1 MKKIISLILILVM
14 VFSLTSCG
22 VDTSDMKIDYGK
34 SEIYTKEDIDAAIE
48 VILDEVNTWFA
59 IDKIYSFSYKSHEN
73 NSDYDIVGYANELA
87 DSIGHEPNFDQAI
100 ELECDF
106 HTANFADNEGFEPN
120 EDYTGWS
127 WTLARTNGGKWHLV
141 TWGYG

>member
-1 MKKIISLILILVM
+1 M

-34 SEIYTKEDIDAAIE
+34 SEIYTKDDVDAAIE

-59 IDKIYSFSYKSHEN
+59 IDKIYSFSYVSYEH
-73 NSDYDIVGYANELA
+73 NSEYDIVGYANELA

-100 ELECDF
+100 ELESRKAIDTIWVQVKSPF
-106 HTANFADNEGFEPN
+106 FSKQIYKGLNLLLME
-120 EDYTGWS
+120 S
-127 WTLARTNGGKWHLV
+127 RILI
-141 TWGYG
+141 

>member
-1 MKKIISLILILVM
+1 MKKIISLILIIVM

-48 VILDEVNTWFA
+48 VILNEVNTWFA

-87 DSIGHEPNFDQAI
+87 DSI
-100 ELECDF
+100 
-106 HTANFADNEGFEPN
+106 
-120 EDYTGWS
+120 
-127 WTLARTNGGKWHLV
+127 
-141 TWGYG
+141 